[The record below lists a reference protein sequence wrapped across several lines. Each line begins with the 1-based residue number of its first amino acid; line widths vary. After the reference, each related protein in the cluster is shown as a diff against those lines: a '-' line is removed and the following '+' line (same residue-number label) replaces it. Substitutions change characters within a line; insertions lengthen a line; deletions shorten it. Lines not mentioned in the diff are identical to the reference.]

1 MSGANNLTLQVQYL
15 GMRIHL
21 ILVNIGLEYLGVY
34 SLGAKVCVYVCV
46 CLCGEGLNK
55 NRVLD
60 FKKLKIF

>member
-1 MSGANNLTLQVQYL
+1 
-15 GMRIHL
+15 MRIHL

-60 FKKLKIF
+60 YKKLTIF